1 MLNIVF
7 MGTPDFAEESL
18 KKIYESNH
26 NILAVVTTL
35 DKPKGRGM
43 KLQPTPVKEYAL
55 KNNLKIYQ
63 PEKVRGNTEF
73 IEEIKTLN
81 PDVICVVAYGK
92 ILPKELLE
100 IPKYG
105 CVNVHPSLLPKY
117 RGSTPIQTAIINGD
131 KTTGVTTMYMDE
143 ELDSGDIILQEEIKI
158 EDNQTAGEVWN
169 TLAKI
174 GANLLVETLNQIE
187 NNTAPRKKQGE
198 NYTVTKMLDKSMSEI
213 DWENQTAIQ
222 IKNLTRGLNPIMG
235 TYSILNEKKIK
246 FWDVDAISVDEFI
259 SKYTDFKSY
268 KQRLESEVTPGT
280 IVYIDYKEAI
290 YIKAKEGIVKVKE
303 IQGENAKKMS
313 TPDFLRG
320 YRIEIAE
327 IFQANFKK

>member
-1 MLNIVF
+1 MLNLVF

-18 KKIYESNH
+18 KKINESKH
-26 NILAVVTTL
+26 NVLAVVTTT

-43 KLQPTPVKEYAL
+43 KLQPTPVKEYAVE
-55 KNNLKIYQ
+55 NNLKIYQ
-63 PEKVRGNTEF
+63 PEKVKENIEF
-73 IEEIKTLN
+73 IEEIRTLN

-105 CVNVHPSLLPKY
+105 CINVHPSLLPKY

-131 KTTGVTTMYMDE
+131 KTTGVTTMYMNE
-143 ELDSGDIILQEEIKI
+143 GLDSGDIILQEEIEI
-158 EDNQTAGEVWN
+158 EDNQTAGEVWDI
-169 TLAKI
+169 LAQI

-198 NYTVTKMLDKSMSEI
+198 DYTITKMLDKSMSKI
-213 DWENQTAIQ
+213 DWNNQTAVE

-235 TYSILNEKKIK
+235 TYAMLNGKKIK
-246 FWDVDAISVDEFI
+246 FWNVDAMTVDEFI
-259 SKYTDFKSY
+259 SKYTEFKGY
-268 KQRLESEVTPGT
+268 KQRLESDVTSGA

-290 YIKAKEGIVKVKE
+290 YIKAKEGIIKVKE
-303 IQGENAKKMS
+303 IQGENAKRMN
-313 TPDFLRG
+313 TADFLRG
-320 YRIEIAE
+320 CKIETAE
-327 IFQANFKK
+327 TFE

>member
-327 IFQANFKK
+327 TFQANFKK

>member
-18 KKIYESNH
+18 KKINESKH
-26 NILAVVTTL
+26 NILAVVTTE
-35 DKPKGRGM
+35 DKPRGRGM
-43 KLQPTPVKEYAL
+43 KLLPTPVKEYAIE
-55 KNNLKIYQ
+55 NNMKIYQ
-63 PEKVRGNTEF
+63 PNKVRDNTEF
-73 IEEIKTLN
+73 IEEIRTIN

-105 CVNVHPSLLPKY
+105 CINVHPSLLPKY

-158 EDNQTAGEVWN
+158 EDNQTAGEVWDI
-169 TLAKI
+169 LAQI
-174 GANLLVETLNQIE
+174 GADLLVETLNQIE

-198 NYTVTKMLDKSMSEI
+198 DYTITKMLDKSMSKI
-213 DWENQTAIQ
+213 DWNNQTAVE

-235 TYSILNEKKIK
+235 TYAMLNGKKIK
-246 FWDVDAISVDEFI
+246 FWNVDAISTDEFVD
-259 SKYTDFKSY
+259 KYTDFKSY
-268 KQRLESEVTPGT
+268 KQRLENEVTPGA

-290 YIKAKEGIVKVKE
+290 YVKTKEGIIKVKE
-303 IQGENAKKMS
+303 IQGENAKKMC

-320 YRIEIAE
+320 YKIETAE
-327 IFQANFKK
+327 TFE

>member
-18 KKIYESNH
+18 KKINESKH
-26 NILAVVTTL
+26 NVLAVVTTT

-55 KNNLKIYQ
+55 ENNLKIYQ
-63 PEKVRGNTEF
+63 PEKVRDNTEF
-73 IEEIKTLN
+73 IEEIRTIN

-105 CVNVHPSLLPKY
+105 CINVHPSLLPKY

-158 EDNQTAGEVWN
+158 EDNQTAGEVWDI
-169 TLAKI
+169 LAQI
-174 GANLLVETLNQIE
+174 GADLLVETLNQIE

-198 NYTVTKMLDKSMSEI
+198 DYTITKMLDKSMSKI
-213 DWENQTAIQ
+213 DWNNQTAVE

-235 TYSILNEKKIK
+235 TYAMLNGKKIK
-246 FWDVDAISVDEFI
+246 FWNVDAISTDEFVD
-259 SKYTDFKSY
+259 KYTDFKSY
-268 KQRLESEVTPGT
+268 KQRLENEVTPGA

-290 YIKAKEGIVKVKE
+290 YVKTKEGIIKVKE
-303 IQGENAKKMS
+303 IQGENAKKMC

-320 YRIEIAE
+320 YKIETAE
-327 IFQANFKK
+327 TFE

>member
-1 MLNIVF
+1 MLNIIF

-18 KKIYESNH
+18 KQLKESKH
-26 NILAVVTTL
+26 NILGVVTTA

-43 KLQPTPVKEYAL
+43 KLQPTPVKECAI

-63 PEKVRGNTEF
+63 PEKIRGNIKF
-73 IEEIKTLN
+73 IEEIKRLN

-105 CVNVHPSLLPKY
+105 CINVHPSLLPKY

-131 KTTGVTTMYMDE
+131 KTTGVTTMYME
-143 ELDSGDIILQEEIKI
+143 EDLDAGDIILQKEIEI
-158 EDNQTAGEVWN
+158 GDNQTAGEVWN
-169 TLAKI
+169 ILAKI
-174 GANLLVETLNQIE
+174 GANLLVETMDKIE

-198 NYTVTKMLDKSMSEI
+198 NYTITKLLDKTMSKI

-235 TYSILNEKKIK
+235 TYSMLNGKKIK
-246 FWDVDAISVDEFI
+246 FWNVDAMSIEDFVN
-259 SKYTDFKSY
+259 KYTEFNSY
-268 KQRLESEVTPGT
+268 KQRLEREVAPGA
-280 IVYIDYKEAI
+280 IIYIDYKEAI
-290 YIKAKEGIVKVKE
+290 YIKAKTGIIKVNE
-303 IQGENAKKMS
+303 IQGENARRMNTS
-313 TPDFLRG
+313 DFLRG
-320 YRIEIAE
+320 SPIQVAD
-327 IFQANFKK
+327 IFE

>member
-18 KKIYESNH
+18 KKINESNH

-55 KNNLKIYQ
+55 ENNLKIYQ
-63 PEKVRGNTEF
+63 PEKVRGNAEF
-73 IEEIKTLN
+73 IEEIKNLN

-105 CVNVHPSLLPKY
+105 CINVHPSLLPKY

-158 EDNQTAGEVWN
+158 EDNQTAGEVWDI
-169 TLAKI
+169 LAQI
-174 GANLLVETLNQIE
+174 GAKLLVETLNKIE
-187 NNTAPRKKQGE
+187 NNTAPRRKQGK
-198 NYTVTKMLDKSMSEI
+198 NYTVTKMLDKSMSKI
-213 DWENQTAIQ
+213 DWENVTAIQ

-235 TYSILNEKKIK
+235 TYAMLNGKKIK
-246 FWDVDAISVDEFI
+246 FWKVDAISIDEFI
-259 SKYTDFKSY
+259 SRYTDFKLY
-268 KQRLESEVTPGT
+268 KQRLENEVAPGT
-280 IVYIDYKEAI
+280 IIYIDYKEAI
-290 YIKAKEGIVKVKE
+290 YVKAKDGIIKINE
-303 IQGENAKKMS
+303 IQAENAKRMS
-313 TPDFLRG
+313 TIDFLRG
-320 YRIEIAE
+320 NKIQTAE
-327 IFQANFKK
+327 IFE

>member
-1 MLNIVF
+1 MLNLVF

-18 KKIYESNH
+18 KKINESKH
-26 NILAVVTTL
+26 NVLAVVTTT

-43 KLQPTPVKEYAL
+43 KLQPTPVKEYAVE
-55 KNNLKIYQ
+55 NNLKIYQ
-63 PEKVRGNTEF
+63 PEKVKENIEF
-73 IEEIKTLN
+73 IEEIRTLN

-105 CVNVHPSLLPKY
+105 CINVHPSLLPKY

-131 KTTGVTTMYMDE
+131 KTTGVTTMYMNE
-143 ELDSGDIILQEEIKI
+143 GLDSGDIILQEEIKI
-158 EDNQTAGEVWN
+158 EDNQTAGEVWDI
-169 TLAKI
+169 LAQI

-198 NYTVTKMLDKSMSEI
+198 DYTITKMLDKSMSKI
-213 DWENQTAIQ
+213 DWNNQTAVE

-235 TYSILNEKKIK
+235 TYAMLNGKKIK
-246 FWDVDAISVDEFI
+246 FWNVDAMTVDEFI
-259 SKYTDFKSY
+259 SKYTEFKGY
-268 KQRLESEVTPGT
+268 KQRLESDVTSGA

-290 YIKAKEGIVKVKE
+290 YIKAKEGIIKVKE
-303 IQGENAKKMS
+303 IQGENAKRMN
-313 TPDFLRG
+313 TADFLRG
-320 YRIEIAE
+320 CKIETAE
-327 IFQANFKK
+327 TFE